1 MKIPVCARPP
11 DRDCRRARSAFCR
24 VMAVALGAWAALYG
38 GPAWAQNAGSV
49 VNVPLT
55 IDYIALTEA
64 LKQQMYTDHGRAPL
78 WSGTNRCEY
87 FYAQNPRF
95 SRTGERVKL
104 ETDASLSIGVALG
117 SQCISPIQWTGII
130 EAETRPYMTRTT
142 LLKFDVEDVNLYNQR
157 HEKTLIAGKGF
168 DLVKQYFIPRLQTFS
183 FDLNPATQ
191 QLDNLAREA
200 APPEVAERVKSTL
213 ATLAVEPRL
222 EALDDGVRATLTM
235 RLPSFPSPSATPAV
249 PSQLSPQEVAA
260 FEQALDQWDAFLV
273 FSVKEIGVTGL
284 DPKLRDELLDLLLD
298 SRHRLLQA
306 LANPQSGGP
315 DPVRVLFLAEWQR
328 LDEVVREAAR
338 RGALGDRSLQFLSF
352 ISAGDALFALDQA
365 APALGMRISA
375 EDLRRLAHI
384 IAPQVK
390 TDPLAFSFEEDP
402 QLQQMFK
409 VVRPLESEGPLE
421 AGPSAIATTTPSSS
435 GGASPTATGTGSATP
450 TPSATPSP
458 AATPTTPAGTFS
470 PGAAHPSAWL
480 DVPMRLIGPNDAR
493 AAEEMPVSTNIVGQL
508 QELGRKLK
516 RAVVKDDNADEYRNE
531 MDRLL
536 ELTAEREM
544 SEEQIASQQHVLYLR
559 LVKSTA
565 WQESCWRQ
573 FVVKGN
579 RVVYLESSS
588 HDIGLMQVNK
598 YVWRGFYSV
607 TRLEW
612 DVLYNASG
620 GTEIIARLLDRVGD
634 KAEAMSPEK
643 PDELARSVYAAYN
656 GGPESYRRWRRD
668 EPRQTRL
675 IDQAFWAK
683 YQAVSSGHRIDI
695 PSCAAEWGRAPGH

>member
-1 MKIPVCARPP
+1 MKIPVCVLPL
-11 DRDCRRARSAFCR
+11 DRDCRRERSAFCCL
-24 VMAVALGAWAALYG
+24 MAVALGAWAALCG

-55 IDYIALTEA
+55 IDYIALNEA
-64 LKQQMYTDHGRAPL
+64 LKQQMYTDQGRAPL

-87 FYAQNPRF
+87 FYAQNPQF
-95 SRTGERVKL
+95 SRIGERVKL
-104 ETDASLSIGVALG
+104 ETDASLSIGVAVG

-130 EAETRPYMTRTT
+130 EAEMRPYMAPAM
-142 LLKFDVEDVNLYNQR
+142 LLKFDVEDINLYNQR

-191 QLDNLAREA
+191 QLDDLAQQA

-213 ATLAVEPRL
+213 ATLAVKPQL
-222 EALDDGVRATLTM
+222 EALDNGVRATLTM
-235 RLPSFPSPSATPAV
+235 QLPSFPSPSATPSA
-249 PSQLSPQEVAA
+249 PSQLPPEELAA
-260 FEQALDQWDAFLV
+260 FEQELDQWDAFLV
-273 FSVKEIGVTGL
+273 FSIKQIGDLGL
-284 DPKLRDELLDLLLD
+284 DPKLRGELLDVLLD

-306 LANPQSGGP
+306 LANPQSGAP

-328 LDEVVREAAR
+328 LDEIVREAAR
-338 RGALGDRSLQFLSF
+338 RGTLGDRSLQFLSF

-365 APALGMRISA
+365 APALGMKISA
-375 EDLRRLAHI
+375 EDLRRLAHV

-402 QLQQMFK
+402 QLQRMFK
-409 VVRPLESEGPLE
+409 VARPLESEGPLE
-421 AGPSAIATTTPSSS
+421 AGPTTIATPTPSSS
-435 GGASPTATGTGSATP
+435 AGASPTATATGSATP

-458 AATPTTPAGTFS
+458 RATSTTPTPTSSA
-470 PGAAHPSAWL
+470 GAAHPSAWL
-480 DVPMRLIGPNDAR
+480 DLPMRLMVPNDAR
-493 AAEEMPVSTNIVGQL
+493 AAETVPVSTNIAAQL
-508 QELGRKLK
+508 QKLGRKLK
-516 RAVVKDDNADEYRNE
+516 RTVVRDDNVDEYRND

-544 SEEQIASQQHVLYLR
+544 SEEEIAQQQHTLYIR
-559 LVKSTA
+559 LAKSTA

-573 FVVKGN
+573 FAVKGN
-579 RVVYLESSS
+579 RIVYLESSS

-598 YVWRGFYSV
+598 YVWRGFY
-607 TRLEW
+607 
-612 DVLYNASG
+612 NASG
-620 GTEIIARLLDRVGD
+620 GMEIIARLLKRVGD
-634 KAEAMSPEK
+634 KPGAVSPGK

-668 EPRQTRL
+668 ESRETRL

-683 YQAVSSGHRIDI
+683 YQAVSRGQRIDI
-695 PSCAAEWGRAPGH
+695 PSCAADWGRTPGH